1 MMQYKTILLLLLVI
15 INIIPS
21 TAFAIADIAVMGGYT
36 PYGTIEFYDQKYDS
50 LKGFNYGIMGHFNV
64 DTEVIMFGFGFYF
77 HGERLHYTF
86 NGNTRDFTV
95 KQSWGPD
102 IIIMITASEIIAPY
116 VRAGIALL
124 SELKYD
130 YGYDK
135 KEKTRFFNSGWWAI
149 GSGIHIT
156 EQILVF
162 GELQRLSMSHD
173 NEHSAKRYTLN
184 AGAMFNF

>member
-1 MMQYKTILLLLLVI
+1 MKKNILALIFMMYITAM
-15 INIIPS
+15 PS
-21 TAFAIADIAVMGGYT
+21 LTFAIADIAVIGGYT
-36 PYGTIEFYDQKYDS
+36 PYGKIDFYEEEYDS
-50 LKGFNYGIMGHFNV
+50 LKGYNYGVMGHLNV

-86 NGNTRDFTV
+86 NGDTRDFTV

-135 KEKTRFFNSGWWAI
+135 KEKTRFLNSGWWAI
-149 GSGIHIT
+149 GSGIHVT
-156 EQILVF
+156 EEILIF

-173 NEHSAKRYTLN
+173 NEHSAKRYTVN